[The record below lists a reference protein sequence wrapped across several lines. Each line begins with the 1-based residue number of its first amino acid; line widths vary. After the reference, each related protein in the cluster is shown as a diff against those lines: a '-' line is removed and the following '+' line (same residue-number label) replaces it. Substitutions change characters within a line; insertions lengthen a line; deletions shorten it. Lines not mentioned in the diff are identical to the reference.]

1 MKIVNRALQ
10 RHDSKPSVLGRS
22 NTHSE
27 PKQRIRQINVD
38 AEVQK
43 RERVDIE
50 RKALL
55 RAGESI
61 MSKRRTR
68 AGDDSHLK
76 EKVAR
81 IRQEEEERIRATIAN
96 DAARSALGDAKYLK
110 WFVSSGGKEV
120 DRESQRKPSRELT
133 CKQNDEKDSEIRFP
147 KRSMDGRG
155 ARANWTVSLK
165 DCRDVIGDE
174 YKRSE
179 AS

>member
-1 MKIVNRALQ
+1 
-10 RHDSKPSVLGRS
+10 
-22 NTHSE
+22 
-27 PKQRIRQINVD
+27 
-38 AEVQK
+38 
-43 RERVDIE
+43 
-50 RKALL
+50 
-55 RAGESI
+55 

-96 DAARSALGDAKYLK
+96 DAARSALGLWIHYTCIAPTTSEDVDNLLNSVSGDAKYLK
-110 WFVSSGGKEV
+110 WFVSSGGKEA

-133 CKQNDEKDSEIRFP
+133 CKQNDEKGIPHSCRSPLHQGLRRSSGCHADSEIRFL

-165 DCRDVIGDE
+165 V
-174 YKRSE
+174 S
-179 AS
+179 